1 MDPSARSSASPPS
14 HNTST
19 QLTAGETIGGRFV
32 VDSFI
37 RQDFAGEVYLARDS
51 QSERLI
57 ECLMI
62 HLPPER
68 VKRLLSL
75 RERISEVKQVNLKSF
90 ANTYGIGK
98 QGGHGYM
105 VRQQLE
111 GRTLTE
117 YLNYRIQQAK
127 PFKQRA
133 LCSLL
138 IEIIQGLDALKKQKP
153 EVREHGLLRPSA
165 ILVQN
170 KAKPRVRMTD
180 LGLYV
185 LRDDLKDNPELDM
198 WTRGCIPELRG
209 GATPEDCD
217 IYSLGALL
225 YQMTQLRPF
234 HAAWREDLMALSH
247 FPKLEELIAQC
258 TDPHQN
264 ITLKQLKEE
273 LKVAARAQVGEGG
286 LTDDLTQLQERLN
299 RIMSNDELPAAGP
312 AHPQLAPEESITG
325 IYSEGYDKSAYD
337 VGESEEKEL
346 FQTPLPMSFQ
356 TPLPQAAR
364 EDEPSQPPAEDTQVD
379 MSHFNMSGFEAEL
392 TGRGAKRSEGLLSSA
407 RVMKDRAQEIDSEQD
422 AFLSSARDP
431 NIGELLSSVETYHGA
446 ELLDEEEEISAPQVR
461 VSPPPALPP
470 APPKA
475 REVDP
480 DAPRWLVMRGGID
493 YGPYSQDQIVKQLF
507 SLEISPDTELCDIES
522 QERATLAEF
531 PEMESLLATWVHKKA
546 EFDAQHAERMR
557 KKRVRQKLMWV
568 TGMVASV
575 VLSVG
580 GFLYGPQLY
589 ESMLP
594 PPAQLSS
601 VSWAQSFPKMKKLK
615 KLRENPEVKAER
627 MRLAQ
632 AAKAKRASLEEARAM
647 AREAR
652 EASTVNVNLDGKS
665 VGRSFSQALASKA
678 IKTREPALIKCINAE
693 MERSPS
699 TAVFKVSVTVQP
711 SGRFLNA
718 RLVNGSSAGDRC
730 VFRAIR
736 KLKMLPFDGTD
747 RTISI
752 PFQVK

>member
-1 MDPSARSSASPPS
+1 MDSSSRSSAGTPPS
-14 HNTST
+14 SFTH
-19 QLTAGETIGGRFV
+19 QLSVGETIGGRFI

-62 HLPPER
+62 NLPGER
-68 VKRLLSL
+68 VKRLLAL

-138 IEIIQGLDALKKQKP
+138 IEIIQGLDALRKQKP
-153 EVREHGLLRPSA
+153 DVHEHGLLRPSA

-180 LGLYV
+180 LGLSV
-185 LRDDLKDNPELDM
+185 LREDLKDNPEVDM

-209 GATPEDCD
+209 GETPQDCD
-217 IYSLGALL
+217 LYSLGALL

-234 HAAWREDLMALSH
+234 HSAWRDDLVKLPH
-247 FPKLEELIAQC
+247 FSTLVDLIERC
-258 TDPHQN
+258 TQPQQN
-264 ITLKQLKEE
+264 ISLVELKEE
-273 LKVAARAQVGEGG
+273 LKTAARAQVGEGG
-286 LTDDLTQLQERLN
+286 LTDDLSQLQERLQQ
-299 RIMSNDELPAAGP
+299 IMSTEETPATA
-312 AHPQLAPEESITG
+312 AQQSLSAEESIAG
-325 IYSEGYDKSAYD
+325 IYSEGFDESAY
-337 VGESEEKEL
+337 EEQAPQEATL
-346 FQTPLPMSFQ
+346 YQTPLPMSFQ
-356 TPLPQAAR
+356 TPLPAQTPST
-364 EDEPSQPPAEDTQVD
+364 EDAQVD

-392 TGRGAKRSEGLLSSA
+392 TGRSKAPKASDPEGEPLLSSA
-407 RVMKDRAQEIDSEQD
+407 RSPMGMGSELDSEQD

-431 NIGELLSSVETYHGA
+431 QIGELLSGVETYHGA
-446 ELLDEEEEISAPQVR
+446 ELVLDEEEDISAPNAR
-461 VSPPPALPP
+461 VSPPPAPPP
-470 APPKA
+470 APPQA
-475 REVDP
+475 RPADP

-493 YGPYSQDQIVKQLF
+493 YGPYSQDQIIKQLF
-507 SLEISPDTELCDIES
+507 NLEISPDTELCDVES
-522 QERATLAEF
+522 GERATLAEF
-531 PEMESLLATWVHKKA
+531 PEMEDLLATWVHKKA
-546 EFDAQHAERMR
+546 EHDARHAEQMR
-557 KKRVRQKLMWV
+557 AKRLRQKIVWSL
-568 TGMVASV
+568 ASV
-575 VLSVG
+575 SLIGLSIG

-594 PPAQLSS
+594 PPAQLSQLTW
-601 VSWAQSFPKMKKLK
+601 VQSFPKMKALK
-615 KLRENPEVKAER
+615 KLQESPEVKAER

-632 AAKAKRASLEEARAM
+632 ATRAKRASEEEARAM

-652 EASTVNVNLDGKS
+652 EASTTNVDLNGQS
-665 VGRSFSQALASKA
+665 VGRAFSSSMATKA
-678 IKTREPALIKCINAE
+678 IQKRQPALQKCIRAE
-693 MERSPS
+693 MDRSPNTS
-699 TAVFKVSVTVQP
+699 LFTVSVTVQP
-711 SGRFLNA
+711 SGRFINA
-718 RLVNGSSAGDRC
+718 RLINGSNAGERC

-736 KLKMLPFDGTD
+736 NLKMLPFDGTD

-752 PFQVK
+752 PYQVN

>member
-1 MDPSARSSASPPS
+1 MDSSSRATAGTPSL
-14 HNTST
+14 NTT
-19 QLTAGETIGGRFV
+19 HQLSVGETIGGRFI
-32 VDSFI
+32 VDSFV

-68 VKRLLSL
+68 VKRLLAL
-75 RERISEVKQVNLKSF
+75 RERIAEVKQVNLKSF

-117 YLNYRIQQAK
+117 YLNYRIQQVK

-138 IEIIQGLDALKKQKP
+138 IEIIQGLDSLRKQKP
-153 EVREHGLLRPSA
+153 DVREHGLLRPSS

-185 LRDDLKDNPELDM
+185 LRPDLKDNPEADM

-209 GATPEDCD
+209 GATPRDCD
-217 IYSLGALL
+217 LYSLGALL

-234 HAAWREDLMALSH
+234 HAAWRDDLISLPD
-247 FPKLEELIAQC
+247 FPKLVDLIERC
-258 TDPHQN
+258 TSPQQE
-264 ITLKQLKEE
+264 ITLRELKEE

-286 LTDDLTQLQERLN
+286 LTDDLSQLQERLHK
-299 RIMSNDELPAAGP
+299 IMSTEDVPSA
-312 AHPQLAPEESITG
+312 PQEPLSAEESITG
-325 IYSEGYDKSAYD
+325 IYSDGYDKSAY
-337 VGESEEKEL
+337 EERSPDEAGL
-346 FQTPLPMSFQ
+346 YQTPLPMSFQ
-356 TPLPQAAR
+356 TPLPAQASASSS
-364 EDEPSQPPAEDTQVD
+364 DEAQVD

-392 TGRGAKRSEGLLSSA
+392 TGRSKAPAVSQPEPEPNPIGMGA
-407 RVMKDRAQEIDSEQD
+407 EIDSEQD

-431 NIGELLSSVETYHGA
+431 QLGELLSSVETYHGA
-446 ELLDEEEEISAPQVR
+446 ELVLEEEEEISAPLPKVT
-461 VSPPPALPP
+461 PPPRLPV
-470 APPKA
+470 APPQA
-475 REVDP
+475 RPVDP

-493 YGPYSQDQIVKQLF
+493 YGPYSQDQIIKQLF
-507 SLEISPDTELCDIES
+507 NLEISPDTELCDVES
-522 QERATLAEF
+522 NERATLAEF
-531 PEMESLLATWVHKKA
+531 PEMEDLLSTWVHKKA
-546 EFDAQHAERMR
+546 EHDARQAQQMR
-557 KKRVRQKLMWV
+557 AKRLKQK
-568 TGMVASV
+568 VAWSLAIITTV
-575 VLSVG
+575 GLSVG

-589 ESMLP
+589 EATLP
-594 PPAQLSS
+594 PPASLSQLSWS
-601 VSWAQSFPKMKKLK
+601 QSFPKMKPLK
-615 KLRENPEVKAER
+615 KLQESPEVKAER

-632 AAKAKRASLEEARAM
+632 AARAKRASDEEARAM
-647 AREAR
+647 AREAH
-652 EASTVNVNLDGKS
+652 EASEVKVNLSGGGS
-665 VGRSFSQALASKA
+665 VGKTFDPKLATRAISKRRG
-678 IKTREPALIKCINAE
+678 KLEKCITAE
-693 MERSPS
+693 MKRSPS
-699 TAVFKVSVTVQP
+699 TKVFKVSVTVQP

-718 RLVNGSSAGDRC
+718 RLLNGSNAGDRC

-736 KLKMLPFDGTD
+736 NLKMPPFDGTD

-752 PFQVK
+752 PFEVN